1 MLEALVNFHVAF
13 CQHHCYSLI
22 TQMSLMSPGIWKI
35 LPWKV
40 IILIHDKGL
49 EKSHI
54 LGRLF
59 YIFCLGWTLLGSLN
73 FPFFETLLSEPRQRE
88 AYALSKLEY
97 LAKLEKSLK
106 GRREFLQETCYS

>member
-1 MLEALVNFHVAF
+1 MSTLLLFLDHPDVFDASWDLED
-13 CQHHCYSLI
+13 S
-22 TQMSLMSPGIWKI
+22 
-35 LPWKV
+35 PWKV

-106 GRREFLQETCYS
+106 GRREFVQETCYS